1 MTSFPRQPILDAID
15 FPAQLRQL
23 ERAQLPQ
30 LAAELRAFIID
41 SVAKTGGHLA
51 SNLGV
56 VELTIALHY
65 VFNTPDDRLVWD
77 VGHQTYPHKI
87 LTGRREAM
95 QHLRKPKGIAGFPR
109 RAESE
114 FDTFGTGHSSTSIS
128 AALGM
133 AVAAQKAGL
142 ERRAV
147 AIIGDGAPVSYT
159 HLK

>member
-1 MTSFPRQPILDAID
+1 MFNLLDSIQSPVDLRKLNRDELALL
-15 FPAQLRQL
+15 ASQLRTFL
-23 ERAQLPQ
+23 VE
-30 LAAELRAFIID
+30 

-95 QHLRKPKGIAGFPR
+95 ANLRKPNGIAGFP
-109 RAESE
+109 
-114 FDTFGTGHSSTSIS
+114 
-128 AALGM
+128 
-133 AVAAQKAGL
+133 
-142 ERRAV
+142 
-147 AIIGDGAPVSYT
+147 
-159 HLK
+159 

>member
-1 MTSFPRQPILDAID
+1 MSKLLDTIQS
-15 FPAQLRQL
+15 PEQLRKL
-23 ERAQLPQ
+23 ERKELHA
-30 LAAELRAFIID
+30 LASELREFLVN
-41 SVAKTGGHLA
+41 SVSQTGGHLS

-65 VFNTPDDRLVWD
+65 VFNTPEDRLVWD

-95 QHLRKPKGIAGFPR
+95 SELRKPQGIAGFPR
-109 RAESE
+109 RSESAY
-114 FDTFGTGHSSTSIS
+114 DTFGTGHSSTSIS

-142 ERRAV
+142 ER
-147 AIIGDGAPVSYT
+147 
-159 HLK
+159 